1 MKNLAI
7 FGAMALVLGLSPSAF
22 AADTETLELYA
33 VSQLATGTT
42 MATMSDRQ
50 LTSVEGMSYS
60 RHHDCGCRGGYGRS
74 SSSYTSV
81 YQNND
86 LSQANLNFGGGKYSD
101 VSQANFAL
109 QSNKAIVR

>member
-42 MATMSDRQ
+42 MATMSDHQ
-50 LTSVEGMSYS
+50 LTSVEG
-60 RHHDCGCRGGYGRS
+60 HE
-74 SSSYTSV
+74 
-81 YQNND
+81 
-86 LSQANLNFGGGKYSD
+86 LLA
-101 VSQANFAL
+101 AP
-109 QSNKAIVR
+109 

>member
-7 FGAMALVLGLSPSAF
+7 FGAMALVVGFGPSAF
-22 AADTETLELYA
+22 AADTENSELYA
-33 VSQLATGTT
+33 MSQLTAGQ
-42 MATMSDRQ
+42 AIETMSDTQ

-74 SSSYTSV
+74 SYWSTSID
-81 YQNND
+81 QSNSM
-86 LSQANLNFGGGKYSD
+86 SQANLNLGSGRNSD